1 MNYHKIIFLITLQI
15 FSFNFV
21 YSQGFRSFAQ
31 NDSTYIEPKN
41 IDVSIFRLVNN
52 GRNGFSGAVIP
63 LTDKSVLPV
72 SIAAPLGLA
81 GISRYNNNYYDENT
95 AVLLALTEITGTAF
109 TFGLKNIIKRDRP
122 FVNLRNV
129 FFDKYN
135 SPTDRYSFPSGHTTM
150 VFSMATLLTL
160 RYPDKPFVIAGSFLY
175 AGIIGYGRMYLGV
188 HYPSDVFAGMLAGA
202 GSAAL
207 IYSLRKEII
216 KGKNN
221 FFRENNPDSNSKEL
235 SAPAILGLTI
245 GADLINEIL
254 QLVRTDGKVFINSG
268 NQSVSIFYN
277 F

>member
-1 MNYHKIIFLITLQI
+1 MNYYKIIFLITLQI
-15 FSFNFV
+15 LSFNFV
-21 YSQGFRSFAQ
+21 HSQGFRSFAQ
-31 NDSTYIEPKN
+31 RDSTYIEPKN
-41 IDVSIFRLVNN
+41 IDVSIFRFVNN
-52 GRNGFSGAVIP
+52 GRNGFSSTVIP

-72 SIAAPLGLA
+72 SIAVPLGLA

-95 AVLLALTEITGTAF
+95 AVLLALSEITGTAF
-109 TFGLKNIIKRDRP
+109 TFGLKNIIRRERP
-122 FVNLRNV
+122 FVNLKNV

-150 VFSMATLLTL
+150 AFSMAAMLTL
-160 RYPDKPFVIAGSFLY
+160 RYPDKPIVITGSFLY

-188 HYPSDVFAGMLAGA
+188 HYPSDVLAGMLAGA

-221 FFRENNPDSNSKEL
+221 LFRENNPDSSDKEL
-235 SAPAILGLTI
+235 PAPAILGLTV
-245 GADLINEIL
+245 GVDLINQIL
-254 QLVRTDGKVFINSG
+254 QLVRPDGKVFVNSG
-268 NQSVSIFYN
+268 NQFVSIFYN